1 MHGPTS
7 ELDTGASGRR
17 ANVRAWPLKAE
28 FLIFGLILVLPVT
41 LLAAFFLLQIAS
53 SSREQTE
60 ARMLQVAAGV
70 AHAVD
75 RDLQKRITIL
85 ETLAASPALD
95 RADLSYFHAVA
106 AAVMKEDKAGIFLID
121 AGTQQQLV
129 NTYRPHGTPLPTY
142 GSPETATRVLQSHTW
157 QISDFFIGRVSQR
170 PAFDILL
177 PVLRNRQVKYL
188 LAMGLEPFM
197 LRDILLGQ
205 KLSPDWVLTV
215 ADRSGTILARSSG
228 IDELVGRKLSPE
240 LFTQEPNIIRRF
252 AALDG
257 VAALRSVARSELA
270 GWQVAVSVP
279 VELVEG
285 QTRRSLLWLGL
296 LSAATLLLTVLLA
309 SWFARVT
316 AKPIA
321 LAAKAAADLAQRAP
335 VPAFASRIREAND
348 LMAALQRAGAELAD
362 AEEKRQ
368 AAVQSLRESS
378 ARKTAI
384 LDSALDAIVAM
395 DQEGRI
401 IDFNPA
407 AEKLFGRRQQ
417 DVLGKTVADT
427 IVPERLRQS
436 HWSGLHR
443 FLQTGTSKVVG
454 RHIELPALRADGS
467 EFPAELAIVVTP
479 LDKGER
485 IFTAYLRDISERKRA
500 AKTEKL
506 LSGELEHRT
515 NNLFAVVDA
524 IADQTLRGERSLKEA
539 RELFGARIRALARTH
554 QQLTKANWAGLTLQ
568 EIARRELEPFAARI
582 TIEGP
587 DVLLNS
593 HYAQNFS
600 LALHELGT
608 NAMKYGALSVP
619 TGQVSIRWTAEEA
632 GGDGH
637 LKLQWRESGG
647 PPVTTPVRQG
657 FGTLLLRSTFSG
669 AEIEYPPEGF
679 RCALAIPLGDLR
691 PSPAAAY

>member
-1 MHGPTS
+1 MHGPTPQ
-7 ELDTGASGRR
+7 LDTGASGRR
-17 ANVRAWPLKAE
+17 REFRAWSLKAE

-53 SSREQTE
+53 SNREQVE

-75 RDLQKRITIL
+75 RELQKRITIMD
-85 ETLAASPALD
+85 TLAASPALD

-106 AAVMKEDKAGIFLID
+106 AAAMSEDKAGIFLID
-121 AGTQQQLV
+121 PRTQQQLV
-129 NTYRPHGTPLPTY
+129 NTYRPYGTPLPNY
-142 GSPETATRVLQSHTW
+142 GSPETAARVLQSRTW
-157 QISDFFIGRVSQR
+157 QVSDFFIGRVSQR
-170 PAFDILL
+170 PAFDIML
-177 PVLRNRQVKYL
+177 PVIRGGQIKYL

-197 LRDILLGQ
+197 LKNILLGQ
-205 KLSPDWVLTV
+205 KLTPDWILSV
-215 ADRSGTILARSSG
+215 ADRGGTILARSSG
-228 IDELVGRKLSPE
+228 PDDLVGRKLSPE
-240 LFTQEPNIIRRF
+240 LFTQEPDTIRRF

-270 GWQVAVSVP
+270 GWQVAVRVP

-285 QTRRSLLWLGL
+285 PTRRSLLWLGL
-296 LSAATLLLTVLLA
+296 LSAVALVLTAALA
-309 SWFARVT
+309 SFFARVT

-321 LAAKAAADLAQRAP
+321 LAAKAAGELAQRAP
-335 VPAFASRIREAND
+335 VPAFTSRIREAND
-348 LMAALQRAGAELAD
+348 LMAALRRASVELAH
-362 AEEKRQ
+362 AEEERQ

-407 AEKLFGRRQQ
+407 AEKLFGRRRE

-436 HWSGLHR
+436 HWSGLRR
-443 FLQTGTSKVVG
+443 FLQTGASNVIG
-454 RHIELPALRADGS
+454 RHTELPALRADGS
-467 EFPAELAIVVTP
+467 EFPAELAIAVTP

-485 IFTAYLRDISERKRA
+485 IFTAYLRDITERKRA

-608 NAMKYGALSVP
+608 NAAKYGALSVP
-619 TGQVSIRWTAEEA
+619 AGQVSIRWTADEA
-632 GGDGH
+632 GRDGC
-637 LKLQWRESGG
+637 LKFQWRESGG
-647 PPVTTPVRQG
+647 PPVTTPARQG
-657 FGTLLLRSTFSG
+657 FGTLLLRTTFSG

-691 PSPAAAY
+691 PSPAAPH

>member
-1 MHGPTS
+1 MHGPTPQV
-7 ELDTGASGRR
+7 DTGASGRR
-17 ANVRAWPLKAE
+17 REFRALPLKAE

-53 SSREQTE
+53 SNREQME

-70 AHAVD
+70 ANAVD
-75 RDLQKRITIL
+75 RELQKRITIL

-95 RADLSYFHAVA
+95 RADFAYFHAVA
-106 AAVMKEDKAGIFLID
+106 SSVMKEDRAGIFLID
-121 AGTQQQLV
+121 ARTQQQLV
-129 NTYRPHGTPLPTY
+129 NTYRPYGTPLPTY
-142 GSPETATRVLQSHTW
+142 GSPETARRVLESRTW
-157 QISDFFIGRVSQR
+157 QVSDFFTGRISQR
-170 PAFDILL
+170 PAFDIVL
-177 PVLRNRQVKYL
+177 PVPGNGQIKYL

-205 KLSPDWVLTV
+205 KLSSDWILTV
-215 ADRSGTILARSSG
+215 ADRGGAILASSSDPEQ
-228 IDELVGRKLSPE
+228 IVGRKLTPE
-240 LFTQEPNIIRRF
+240 LSAQEPNTIRRF

-257 VAALRSVARSELA
+257 VPALRSVARSELA

-316 AKPIA
+316 ARPIA
-321 LAAKAAADLAQRAP
+321 LAAKAAGELAQRAP
-335 VPAFASRIREAND
+335 VPAFAFRIREAND
-348 LMAALQRAGAELAD
+348 LMAALRRAGAELAD

-368 AAVQSLRESS
+368 AADQSLRESS

-407 AEKLFGRRQQ
+407 AEKLFGRRRE

-436 HWSGLHR
+436 HWSGLRR
-443 FLQTGTSKVVG
+443 FLHTGTSNVIG
-454 RHIELPALRADGS
+454 RHIELPALRADGT

-479 LDKGER
+479 LDEGER
-485 IFTAYLRDISERKRA
+485 IFTAYLRDITERKRA
-500 AKTEKL
+500 AETEKL

-554 QQLTKANWAGLTLQ
+554 QQLTKASWAGLTLQ
-568 EIARRELEPFAARI
+568 DIARRELDLFSARI

-587 DVLLNS
+587 DVLLNG
-593 HYAQNFS
+593 HYAQSFS

-608 NAMKYGALSVP
+608 NAVKYGALSVP
-619 TGQVSIRWTAEEA
+619 TGQVSIRWTTDDA
-632 GGDGH
+632 GSDGH
-637 LKLQWRESGG
+637 LKFQWRESGG
-647 PPVTTPVRQG
+647 PPVTTPTRHG

-679 RCALAIPLGDLR
+679 RCALSILLGVVR
-691 PSPAAAY
+691 PSLAR